1 MHGVQKPE
9 LLHHQE
15 PAQALRA
22 GGMEEVLP
30 AVQQAPGAQGIQV
43 VATEALAST
52 GRSWLGRGV
61 EFLRGVQ
68 GETRT
73 VTWPTWEEV
82 KKATTVIVIFV
93 ALPGLVIGWMDWL
106 VQQSF
111 VAAWAKL
118 F

>member
-52 GRSWLGRGV
+52 GRSWLGRV
-61 EFLRGVQ
+61 ADFL
-68 GETRT
+68 GEVHGGIPQ
-73 VTWPTWEEV
+73 VTCPPWEEQ
-82 KKATTVIVIFV
+82 KKPLT
-93 ALPGLVIGWMDWL
+93 LIGISLWL
-106 VQQSF
+106 LGRWIAS
-111 VAAWAKL
+111 L
-118 F
+118 